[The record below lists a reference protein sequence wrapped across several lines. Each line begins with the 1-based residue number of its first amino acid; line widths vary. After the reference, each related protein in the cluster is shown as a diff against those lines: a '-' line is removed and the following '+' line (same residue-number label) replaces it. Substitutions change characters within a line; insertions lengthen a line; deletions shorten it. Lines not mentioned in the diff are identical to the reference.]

1 VGNRAGST
9 PAPGTKASSK
19 EEAFFVLFTSKK
31 VKLFLQLTVLFA
43 F

>member
-1 VGNRAGST
+1 MIKLDFFSKKS
-9 PAPGTKASSK
+9 TKASSK

-31 VKLFLQLTVLFA
+31 VKLFLQLTVQFA